1 MNLASGLAQREREG
15 PLWSLP
21 HRLGAKT
28 TFVVPPPPDPSRQ
41 RSRSASSSSDS
52 SYEDESSSQPTT
64 ASSASDPAP
73 LQPHQSDSVTDAPG
87 NSAAAEG
94 SLWRLHKPTSST
106 QLFRANSS
114 FVSRY
119 HALTLAVTHSGSFS
133 PLSLSLFLSAHGFTR
148 LHLAKRLDGHRG
160 CVNSIHWNAEGT
172 LLITGSDD
180 CKLVRAPPPRHST
193 CGVDLCVVCLWFTEH
208 LFARATL
215 QTTA

>member
-28 TFVVPPPPDPSRQ
+28 TFVVPPPPGPSRQ

-73 LQPHQSDSVTDAPG
+73 LQPQQSDSVTDPPG

-119 HALTLAVTHSGSFS
+119 PAPHPRCDALRVLLTA
-133 PLSLSLFLSAHGFTR
+133 LSLSLGSW
-148 LHLAKRLDGHRG
+148 LHQASPGQAPG
-160 CVNSIHWNAEGT
+160 
-172 LLITGSDD
+172 
-180 CKLVRAPPPRHST
+180 RAPGLR
-193 CGVDLCVVCLWFTEH
+193 
-208 LFARATL
+208 
-215 QTTA
+215 